1 MDNVSGEYE
10 KSSTLELKEAL
21 PHDHLSG
28 IRIYAEEYEIYV
40 IVCAGAA
47 QVRDFLNAKDARK
60 YGRGYTRVI
69 NYLFSQ
75 ILGTKNSK
83 VA

>member
-28 IRIYAEEYEIYV
+28 IRIYAEEYEICV
-40 IVCAGAA
+40 LCVQG
-47 QVRDFLNAKDARK
+47 RRK
-60 YGRGYTRVI
+60 SEI
-69 NYLFSQ
+69 FSMRRMLASM
-75 ILGTKNSK
+75 IEAESEM
-83 VA
+83 